1 MKRRLRVQGA
11 ATPMAALMGA
21 PAAFAF
27 GVLVCATPGIA
38 QVRDLPNIS
47 IPQPAPRI
55 DRMPDVRS
63 VPGGVR
69 VPEPAQAAPS
79 PAQAANRI
87 HRDSSGKW
95 VPDNGCHWLN
105 NDPDDLRVRCD

>member
-1 MKRRLRVQGA
+1 MKRRSQKGL
-11 ATPMAALMGA
+11 TMSALMCA

-27 GVLVCATPGIA
+27 GFLVCTTAGVA
-38 QVRDLPNIS
+38 QVRDLPNIQM
-47 IPQPAPRI
+47 PQAAPRI
-55 DRMPDVRS
+55 DRVPDLR
-63 VPGGVR
+63 VPEGVR
-69 VPEPAQAAPS
+69 VPEAAQAAPS
-79 PAQAANRI
+79 PAQAANGI